1 MHLTSSERRSTSAD
15 PQSGMERKSHLVL
28 RRSSGWLTP
37 PLPEP
42 DERGTSL
49 LSSFSSSCLSTL
61 SSVLTFPQHDERLG
75 YIYVLLLFLFPAVCQ
90 THLNFKKGMGIKW
103 SKRVKIMG
111 GKVIWRE
118 IVFPVL
124 YDCRIILSL
133 DVPRCYKAASKHLSH
148 IGEWRSA
155 SQCFTLHH
163 SCGKQSA
170 GRDFYSYLFHLLSWH
185 SS

>member
-1 MHLTSSERRSTSAD
+1 MRGELPSFLPSAAHVCPLFPRCWRFHSTMSAWVIFM
-15 PQSGMERKSHLVL
+15 SCFF
-28 RRSSGWLTP
+28 
-37 PLPEP
+37 
-42 DERGTSL
+42 
-49 LSSFSSSCLSTL
+49 SFSQQCVRHILIL
-61 SSVLTFPQHDERLG
+61 KRDG
-75 YIYVLLLFLFPAVCQ
+75 YKMKQ
-90 THLNFKKGMGIKW
+90 EGKNN
-103 SKRVKIMG
+103 G

-118 IVFPVL
+118 IVFPAL

-170 GRDFYSYLFHLLSWH
+170 GRDFYGYLFHLLSWH